1 MDVPEGWTASKLGH
15 LISEPTGGVSVLSY
29 DRRATAGECAVLKTS
44 AVSYGTFDADAHKVV
59 APSDLARVR
68 ESVKADHIIF
78 SRMNTQALA
87 GASVY
92 VKDAYPDLYLPDRLW
107 QFTSVDSEKI
117 QTRWL
122 AHVMASPSV
131 RDRLSASATG
141 TSESMKNISKEK
153 LTALEILIPPLPE
166 QRKIAAILS
175 SVDEAIEKTQAV
187 IDQVQVVKKGLMQE
201 LLTKGLPGRHQKFKQ
216 TEVGTIPESW
226 EVIRFGEAFRRVR
239 NPVEVQPATLY
250 REIGIRSHAKGIFHK
265 EPVAGATLG
274 NKQVFWIVPGALI
287 INIVFAWE
295 RAVAVTSEG
304 ENGMIC
310 SHRFPMYV
318 PDSSMDVK
326 FAALYFQESAGAAM
340 LEAISPGGAG
350 RNRTLNQGKLLDLP
364 CPRPSLAEQMQIAET
379 VVAIEQRLVAD
390 HRALDQLRTLKSALM
405 QSLLTGQIR
414 VTP

>member
-1 MDVPEGWTASKLGH
+1 MFGDHT
-15 LISEPTGGVSVLSY
+15 
-29 DRRATAGECAVLKTS
+29 
-44 AVSYGTFDADAHKVV
+44 
-59 APSDLARVR
+59 R
-68 ESVKADHIIF
+68 EWKFLDFPFV
-78 SRMNTQALA
+78 A
-87 GASVY
+87 GADGTQLLTVAS
-92 VKDAYPDLYLPDRLW
+92 DAEPRFIYYAATNLDIPNLGYSRHFKELR
-107 QFTSVDSEKI
+107 E
-117 QTRWL
+117 
-122 AHVMASPSV
+122 
-131 RDRLSASATG
+131 LS
-141 TSESMKNISKEK
+141 
-153 LTALEILIPPLPE
+153 LLLPPLPE

-216 TEVGTIPESW
+216 TEIGTIPESW
-226 EVIRFGEAFRRVR
+226 DVIRFGEAFRRVR
-239 NPVEVQPATLY
+239 NPVDVQPATLY

-265 EPVAGATLG
+265 EPVTGATLG

-350 RNRTLNQGKLLDLP
+350 RNRTLNQSKLVELP

-390 HRALDQLRTLKSALM
+390 HRAISQLRTLKSALM
-405 QSLLTGQIR
+405 QTLLTGQLR